1 MLYVFTHA
9 HFGYRGGVFGFMVDI
24 ATLVF
29 EGFAEIMRG
38 VKGATLRSSR
48 LFPIGLDRH
57 TKIHNNI
64 QILFSLFGSMFTY

>member
-1 MLYVFTHA
+1 
-9 HFGYRGGVFGFMVDI
+9 MVDI
-24 ATLVF
+24 ATSVF

-48 LFPIGLDRH
+48 FFPIGLDRH
-57 TKIHNNI
+57 TQIHNNNI